1 MSNGARKARK
11 RSGVKFERKEKVP
24 TGYLGR
30 PSYDLPVL
38 PLGVLDF
45 SRAAAQM
52 WESRSFR

>member
-1 MSNGARKARK
+1 MSNAARKARK
-11 RSGVKFERKEKVP
+11 RAGVKLERTAKVP

-30 PSYDLPVL
+30 ETYDLPIL